1 MKILS
6 INGKVGNPVVH
17 KNPKD
22 PSAQFGNLR
31 NANAKLKKRYKNI
44 KSGVRELIAT
54 FDPVMVATNAMSINK
69 AVYEYQIDSAKF
81 DAIGLYLQRL
91 LNTEL
96 LDDNQGDLTRRW
108 WLNANL
114 ITAYED
120 GTADTLQSA
129 KNIAVADIVGQE
141 ISQQVRGINLDT
153 IIMSPQFQS
162 RVGLIQS
169 RVFENMKGLTDST
182 KADLAD
188 TLARGMATGKGI
200 RALTQDVMKR
210 VDVSQ
215 SRANRIARTE
225 LLNSYRSATNQETE
239 ALNESVYDDSEWHMI
254 PLWFSALSPT
264 TRKNHASRHGS
275 TYTTQQVKDFY
286 SVDGN
291 AINCL
296 CSQSPV
302 LANKKTGVIL
312 QESLQQ
318 RMIKQKDIWQK
329 SYKAV

>member
-22 PSAQFGNLR
+22 PAAQFGNLR

-44 KSGVRELIAT
+44 KSGVRGLVNT
-54 FDPVMVATNAMSINK
+54 FDPMLVSTNAMSINK

-81 DAIGLYLQRL
+81 DSINLYLQGL

-129 KNIAVADIVGQE
+129 KNIATADIVGQD
-141 ISQQVRGINLDT
+141 ISQQVRSMTLESIVL
-153 IIMSPQFQS
+153 SPQFQS
-162 RVGLIQS
+162 RVGLVQS
-169 RVFENMKGLTDST
+169 RVFENMKGLTGST
-182 KADLAD
+182 KSDLAD
-188 TLARGMATGKGI
+188 TLARGMSSGKGI
-200 RALTQDVMKR
+200 RALTKDVMKR
-210 VDVSQ
+210 IDVSQ
-215 SRANRIARTE
+215 SRAKRIARTE
-225 LLNSYRSATNQETE
+225 TLNSYRTATSQETD
-239 ALNESVYDDSEWHMI
+239 ALNESVYDDSEWHMV
-254 PLWFSALSPT
+254 PLWFSALGPT
-264 TRKNHASRHGS
+264 TRKNHASKHGS

-286 SVDGN
+286 SIDGN

-302 LANKKTGVIL
+302 LANKKTGEIL
-312 QESLQQ
+312 QEALQK
-318 RMIKQKDIWQK
+318 RMIKKKDIWQK
-329 SYKAV
+329 LN